1 MAKTIKVGDKL
12 CISTKALYER
22 FGVRLAYT
30 EVKLTQENGID
41 YYALINKGHLLACM
55 DGEPCVVSFINTRT
69 NTVQFVN
76 EDSKIPF
83 TLTFDEVS
91 VAVFK

>member
-1 MAKTIKVGDKL
+1 MIET
-12 CISTKALYER
+12 ER
-22 FGVRLAYT
+22 RNN
-30 EVKLTQENGID
+30 NGID
-41 YYALINKGHLLACM
+41 YYDLINKGHLLACM